1 MTGKGSEGVWKGGGR
16 GGGRAENSKLCSPP
30 DPPCTPNNT
39 PSHHTRTPC
48 TVPRPR
54 VPVSDRMCTYVRTH
68 RGVCAGTLFP
78 VCAPMCCNPGAY
90 VHVCAVHGFH
100 DFSSRPHG
108 SYVQRR
114 RGMCMRWGPLCA
126 ASCSELEQ
134 GMCMYV
140 RPAFCMCRLCLCV
153 PTVGWKYHTTIHG
166 RTRTYPCTY
175 PSANNRTYP
184 QEAGLHIP
192 PGVARKRRYRN
203 ECLVEARLQYEITL
217 M

>member
-1 MTGKGSEGVWKGGGR
+1 
-16 GGGRAENSKLCSPP
+16 
-30 DPPCTPNNT
+30 
-39 PSHHTRTPC
+39 
-48 TVPRPR
+48 
-54 VPVSDRMCTYVRTH
+54 MCTYVRTH

-126 ASCSELEQ
+126 ASCSEFGQ

-184 QEAGLHIP
+184 QEADLHIP

-203 ECLVEARLQYEITL
+203 ECLVTKHAYQRDRATLPPGSTNRTLQDYPATQPGWPCPQGKPAKL
-217 M
+217 HWQT

>member
-1 MTGKGSEGVWKGGGR
+1 MH
-16 GGGRAENSKLCSPP
+16 SPP
-30 DPPCTPNNT
+30 P
-39 PSHHTRTPC
+39 
-48 TVPRPR
+48 PRPPKR
-54 VPVSDRMCTYVRTH
+54 PYVH
-68 RGVCAGTLFP
+68 LCADALFVCAGTLFP
-78 VCAPMCCNPGAY
+78 VCAPMCGHPGAY

-126 ASCSELEQ
+126 ASCSEFGQ

-184 QEAGLHIP
+184 QEADLHIP
-192 PGVARKRRYRN
+192 PGVARKQWYRN
-203 ECLVEARLQYEITL
+203 ECLVTHIGRVQDNCAQSLLRLSHFCIHA
-217 M
+217 